1 MALDGVPAL
10 RTVVAARGLV
20 RRQRKKRHGPMM
32 KLNRAHFF
40 IAGLAFAGLPAILA
54 GCSGSGAP
62 RSASPTMT
70 SARTESVDSD
80 EARSNRFSDFFVQG
94 EKLSYHGLSVE
105 RRFGKFR
112 DATTGDAFDA
122 SYVVVKKGD
131 RVVKRCDG
139 VFFGGGNASD
149 FGVCPPLNRESGRLI
164 VSQTIPRHGRHWVIE
179 ASPKFRVAFDSGE
192 YEVGDED
199 GEILDIDQDGAAEI
213 VLSVGSFHDA
223 FSGLPISSAPRP
235 KVIFQYD
242 ARVGKYLPANRT
254 FQARLLEKIDRDVRD
269 RSGTE
274 RTSPPSVLA
283 TTLDFL
289 YAGAEAEGWSY
300 FERECPN
307 SPEPFAPNKTAARL
321 TIRTILRRSPAY
333 QFIRA
338 HGRPTPASGGARRVT
353 R

>member
-1 MALDGVPAL
+1 
-10 RTVVAARGLV
+10 
-20 RRQRKKRHGPMM
+20 M

-40 IAGLAFAGLPAILA
+40 IAGAAFGWLPAVLA
-54 GCSGSGAP
+54 GCSGSEAP

-70 SARTESVDSD
+70 LARAESIAGD
-80 EARSNRFSDFFVQG
+80 EARSSRFSDFFVQG

-105 RRFGKFR
+105 RRFRKFR
-112 DATTGDAFDA
+112 DETTGDAFDA
-122 SYVVVKKGD
+122 FHVVVKQGG
-131 RVVKRCDG
+131 RIVKTCDG

-192 YEVGDED
+192 YEVGGED
-199 GEILDIDQDGAAEI
+199 GEILDIDQDGAAEL
-213 VLSVGSFHDA
+213 VLSVGSFYGA
-223 FSGLPISSAPRP
+223 FSELPVSNAPTPR
-235 KVIFQYD
+235 VIFQYD
-242 ARVGKYLPANRT
+242 ARVGKYLPANRI
-254 FQARLLEKIDRDVRD
+254 FQARLLEKIDRDIKNQ
-269 RSGTE
+269 SGTG
-274 RTSPPSVLA
+274 RTSPSSVLA

-300 FERECPN
+300 FEREYPN
-307 SPEPFAPNKTAARL
+307 SPEPSAPNKTAARL

-338 HGRPTPASGGARRVT
+338 HRRPFPASGGARRVT